1 MAKTTH
7 DIDESPELR
16 QTQIATRSARGTG
29 TAVSADLKAHPALL
43 EKIRLA
49 AKADDREVSNYL
61 RRRLVEL
68 DRQGVLIAEPV
79 TGELFNQ
86 K

>member
-1 MAKTTH
+1 MTETKGTK
-7 DIDESPELR
+7 S
-16 QTQIATRSARGTG
+16 TRPRGTG
-29 TAVSADLKAHPALL
+29 TAVSADLKANPALL
-43 EKIRLA
+43 EKIHLA
-49 AKADDREVSNYL
+49 AKADDRQVSNWL

-68 DRQGVLIAEPV
+68 DTKGLLIAAPA